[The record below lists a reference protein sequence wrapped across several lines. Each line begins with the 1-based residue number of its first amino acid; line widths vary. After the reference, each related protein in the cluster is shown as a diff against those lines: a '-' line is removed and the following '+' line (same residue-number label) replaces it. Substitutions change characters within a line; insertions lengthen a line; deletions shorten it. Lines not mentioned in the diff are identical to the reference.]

1 MESVA
6 EALGTAAR
14 LTEKVFQLGSAIG
27 TVRIAIQGERG
38 SYSEE
43 AALQY
48 FKACDYELVMKN
60 YLEEVFDSLLSGE
73 ADYGVIPIEN
83 SSTGSI
89 RKSLDLLLSRDVKVV
104 GEAKVKVSHALLAVK
119 GVKLSD
125 IERVYSH
132 PEAISQCENFLR
144 SRNWDVIPSLDTAG
158 AARFIAETN
167 DRRSAA
173 IAGER
178 AASIYGLEVIA
189 REIQD
194 IPLNITRF
202 FVISSSERIDHD
214 ANTTAAFFATE
225 HKPGSLWRALGAFA
239 KRGINLLWL
248 ESRPIRGEPWNYSFY
263 VEFEG
268 SLLDSVV
275 TEAVR
280 ELKELTIWVKILGSY
295 KRMNLE

>member
-1 MESVA
+1 M
-6 EALGTAAR
+6 
-14 LTEKVFQLGSAIG
+14 
-27 TVRIAIQGERG
+27 IA
-38 SYSEE
+38 
-43 AALQY
+43 
-48 FKACDYELVMKN
+48 KN
-60 YLEEVFDSLLSGE
+60 YLEEVFDSVQSGE

-89 RKSLDLLLSRDVKVV
+89 RKSLDLLLAREVRVIGESKVR
-104 GEAKVKVSHALLAVK
+104 VSHTLLGMK

-132 PEAISQCENFLR
+132 PEAISQCEGFLR
-144 SRNWDVIPSLDTAG
+144 GHNWVVIPSLDTAG

-173 IAGER
+173 IASER

-189 REIQD
+189 RNIQD
-194 IPLNITRF
+194 MPVNITRF
-202 FVISSSERIDHD
+202 FVISLNEQLSRDSD
-214 ANTTAAFFATE
+214 TTAAFFATK

-248 ESRPIRGEPWNYSFY
+248 ESRPIKGEPWNYSFY

-268 SLLDSVV
+268 SLRDEVIK
-275 TEAVR
+275 EAIQ
-280 ELKELTIWVKILGSY
+280 ELRELTIWVKVLGSY
-295 KRMNLE
+295 KRMSLD